1 MNTLEIIHLRSS
13 SEPIEM
19 LADRIRESLW
29 HEGRDEGVFTIYRQD
44 GLATDLAVHIRH
56 DPEKA
61 RVPSRLGLSLVS
73 ALAVYGMV
81 KHSVWH
87 EMDDQ
92 SANTIDDRDVQLS
105 GG

>member
-1 MNTLEIIHLRSS
+1 MNTLEVIHLRSS
-13 SEPIEM
+13 SEPIDR

-29 HEGRDEGVFTIYRQD
+29 NEGRDKGVFTIYRRD

-56 DPEKA
+56 DRDTD

-87 EMDDQ
+87 EMDDR
-92 SANTIDDRDVQLS
+92 SAHTNEDCE
-105 GG
+105 

>member
-13 SEPIEM
+13 SEPIER

-29 HEGRDEGVFTIYRQD
+29 DEGRDKGVFTIYRQD

-56 DPEKA
+56 GAEEA

-73 ALAVYGMV
+73 GLAVYGMV

-87 EMDDQ
+87 EMDDR
-92 SANTIDDRDVQLS
+92 SADTNEDP
-105 GG
+105 

>member
-1 MNTLEIIHLRSS
+1 MKTLEVVHLRSS
-13 SEPIEM
+13 SEPIER

-29 HEGRDEGVFTIYRQD
+29 HEGRDKGVFTIYRQD

-56 DPEKA
+56 DTEGA

-87 EMDDQ
+87 EMDDR
-92 SANTIDDRDVQLS
+92 SADTNEDRD
-105 GG
+105 

>member
-1 MNTLEIIHLRSS
+1 MNTLEVIHLRSS
-13 SEPIEM
+13 SEPIES

-29 HEGRDEGVFTIYRQD
+29 NEGRDKGVFTIYRQD

-56 DPEKA
+56 DRDADP
-61 RVPSRLGLSLVS
+61 VPSRLGLSLVS

-87 EMDDQ
+87 EMDDR
-92 SANTIDDRDVQLS
+92 SAHTNEDCE
-105 GG
+105 

>member
-1 MNTLEIIHLRSS
+1 MSTLEVIHLRSS
-13 SEPIEM
+13 SEPIDR
-19 LADRIRESLW
+19 LAESIRESLW
-29 HEGRDEGVFTIYRQD
+29 NEGRDQGVFTIYRRD

-56 DPEKA
+56 DAEEEA

-87 EMDDQ
+87 EMDDR
-92 SANTIDDRDVQLS
+92 SADTNEGS
-105 GG
+105 

>member
-1 MNTLEIIHLRSS
+1 MNTLEVIHLRSS
-13 SEPIEM
+13 SEPIER
-19 LADRIRESLW
+19 LADSIRESLW
-29 HEGRDEGVFTIYRQD
+29 NEGRDKGVFTIYRQD

-56 DPEKA
+56 DSDEV

-87 EMDDQ
+87 EMDDR
-92 SANTIDDRDVQLS
+92 SADTNEDP
-105 GG
+105 

>member
-13 SEPIEM
+13 SEPIER

-29 HEGRDEGVFTIYRQD
+29 DEGRDKGVFTIYRQD

-56 DPEKA
+56 DPDQA
-61 RVPSRLGLSLVS
+61 QVPSRLGLSLVS

-87 EMDDQ
+87 EMDDR
-92 SANTIDDRDVQLS
+92 SAHANEDS
-105 GG
+105 